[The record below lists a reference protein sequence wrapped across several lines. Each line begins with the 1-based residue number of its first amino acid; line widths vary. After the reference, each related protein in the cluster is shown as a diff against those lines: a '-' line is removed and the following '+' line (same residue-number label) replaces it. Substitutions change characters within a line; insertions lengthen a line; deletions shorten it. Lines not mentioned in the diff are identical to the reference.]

1 MKELSLMPSSIIL
14 KTNFLHLL
22 NQVSSCIAQLLST
35 IREIQTAFDN
45 SPAVDVRGVF
55 LDDY

>member
-1 MKELSLMPSSIIL
+1 MPSSIIL